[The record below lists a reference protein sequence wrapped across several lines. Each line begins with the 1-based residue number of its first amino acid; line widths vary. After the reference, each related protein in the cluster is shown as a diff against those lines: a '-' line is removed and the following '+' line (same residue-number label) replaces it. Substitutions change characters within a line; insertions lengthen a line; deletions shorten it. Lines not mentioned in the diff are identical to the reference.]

1 MTVCQQPHRGS
12 PPRSFGLFMGVGAA
26 LPDDLSGSNPMDPG
40 QIAIPDGDGERIIP
54 ATVEAMRNELTRL
67 RSLNRQHAQ
76 GLREAAT
83 ARDLALARVKELE
96 PAASE
101 VDRLKPIADRWHE
114 HERTQND
121 KLKEANAA
129 AIATLTPEQR
139 AAFDGVT
146 DEPTIARM
154 LTLVKAPTPAAPA
167 TPAAPP
173 SYPAGGAAPVTGS
186 GAGAELTPAEEAWVR
201 SERKDLLTAGVEA
214 STIKAM
220 YKKFGPK

>member
-1 MTVCQQPHRGS
+1 MGAEVSLSNDGLSS
-12 PPRSFGLFMGVGAA
+12 P
-26 LPDDLSGSNPMDPG
+26 NPVDPG

-67 RSLNRQHAQ
+67 RGLNRQHAQ

-96 PAASE
+96 PVASE
-101 VDRLKPIADRWHE
+101 VDRLKPIAERWHE
-114 HERTQND
+114 HERIQTD
-121 KLKEANAA
+121 ALKHANAEK
-129 AIATLTPEQR
+129 IKTLTPEQ
-139 AAFDGVT
+139 AKAFEGIT
-146 DEPTIARM
+146 DEALISRM
-154 LTLVKAPTPAAPA
+154 LALVAPPPATPATPA
-167 TPAAPP
+167 TPAATP

-220 YKKFGPK
+220 FKKFGPK

>member
-1 MTVCQQPHRGS
+1 
-12 PPRSFGLFMGVGAA
+12 MGVGAA
-26 LPDDLSGSNPMDPG
+26 LPDDLSGSNPVDPG
-40 QIAIPDGDGERIIP
+40 DLIIPEGGGERIV
-54 ATVEAMRNELTRL
+54 THSVEGLRNELTRT
-67 RSLNRQHAQ
+67 RVKADTKAK
-76 GLREAAT
+76 E
-83 ARDLALARVKELE
+83 ARDARTQLDAALARIKELE
-96 PAASE
+96 PFAAE
-101 VDRLKPIADRWHE
+101 VEKLKPIADRWHE
-114 HERTQND
+114 HERVQND
-121 KLKEANAA
+121 KLKEANIAA
-129 AIATLTPEQR
+129 LAALTPEQR

-146 DEPTIARM
+146 DEAMISRM
-154 LTLVKAPTPAAPA
+154 LALVKTPTPAAPA